1 MEVVLIKAAALQ
13 VVKVSAAAAD
23 RLGPRRAGVS
33 ILLYHRVGGSSG
45 VELDL
50 PQEAFAR
57 QIELIAST
65 GRASTLDDALT
76 ALTGPAAPSG
86 AEPIVVTFDDG
97 TADFMDRALPILE
110 RFGVPATIYL
120 ATDHIERGTPFPH
133 DGRPLSWSGIL
144 DALATGLVTVGSH
157 THTHRVLARVSAE
170 EAETELNRSCELIE
184 DRLGVSARH
193 FAYPKAVPGSPAA
206 EAVVRARFASAALGG
221 LRPNPYGRTD
231 PFRLRRS
238 AIQASDGMRWF
249 RRKLDGGMALEGTL
263 RTMLNGRRYAR
274 TDR

>member
-1 MEVVLIKAAALQ
+1 
-13 VVKVSAAAAD
+13 
-23 RLGPRRAGVS
+23 
-33 ILLYHRVGGSSG
+33 
-45 VELDL
+45 
-50 PQEAFAR
+50 
-57 QIELIAST
+57 
-65 GRASTLDDALT
+65 
-76 ALTGPAAPSG
+76 
-86 AEPIVVTFDDG
+86 VTFDDG

-133 DGRPLSWSGIL
+133 EGPPLSWSGIR
-144 DALATGLVTVGSH
+144 DALATGLITVGSH
-157 THTHRVLARVSAE
+157 THTHRVLGRVSAE
-170 EAETELNRSCELIE
+170 EAELEVNRSCELLE
-184 DRLGVSARH
+184 DRLGVSPRH

-206 EAVVRARFASAALGG
+206 EAVVRTRFASAALGG
-221 LRPNPYGRTD
+221 TRPNPYGRTD